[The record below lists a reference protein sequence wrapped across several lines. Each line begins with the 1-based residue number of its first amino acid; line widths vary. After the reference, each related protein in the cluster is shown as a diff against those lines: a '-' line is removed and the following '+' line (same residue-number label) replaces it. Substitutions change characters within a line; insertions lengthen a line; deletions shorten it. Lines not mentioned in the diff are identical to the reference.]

1 MRDVKDYTTLEL
13 PGFDLSALPAPP
25 QVEKRPGLVR
35 NAKVKTAT
43 YSQLDLLEPLGE
55 SDQTGLPVWCNDPQ
69 LDQSGLP
76 VWQST

>member
-13 PGFDLSALPAPP
+13 PGFDLSALPTPP